1 MTAAP
6 VNAGTDAAAQQWF
19 ARLLA
24 PDCSDA
30 ERAAFERWR
39 AADPAHAAA
48 YRHVESVWERSAG
61 LREDPA
67 IAAALQD
74 ALRPARPRRRDRAEW
89 WPSLAA
95 AASVTLV
102 AAAALLWVF
111 WPAEVPVQRYAT
123 ALGEQR
129 TVVLEDGSQLVL
141 DTDTEVLARFAR
153 RERGLTLQRGQAD
166 FTVQPDAQRPFVV
179 HAAGASVTATGTRFQ
194 VRVGE
199 GGGTVTLLEGE
210 VIVATRSG
218 AQRESATLAPSERI
232 EIGADGTLARKHALP
247 EEQLAG
253 LRGWTEGNL
262 VVNEWSLG
270 ALVAEMNR
278 YSDTKLRMVD
288 PALSQ
293 IPISGVFK
301 AGDQQSFALAL
312 EYGWS
317 IHAEQRADA
326 GEIVL
331 SRK

>member
-1 MTAAP
+1 MTTIHANSEISA
-6 VNAGTDAAAQQWF
+6 TAQQWF

-48 YRHVESVWERSAG
+48 YRQVEDVWQRSAG

-95 AASVTLV
+95 AASVALV
-102 AAAALLWVF
+102 AVAALLWVF

-153 RERGLTLQRGQAD
+153 RERSLTLQRGQAD
-166 FTVQPDAQRPFVV
+166 FSVQSDVQRPFVV
-179 HAAGASVTATGTRFQ
+179 HAVGASVTATGTRFQ

-199 GGGTVTLLEGE
+199 GGGSVTLLEGE
-210 VIVATRSG
+210 VIVAARSG

-247 EEQLAG
+247 EEELASI
-253 LRGWTEGNL
+253 RGWTEGDL
-262 VVNEWSLG
+262 VVNAWSLD

-278 YSDTKLRMVD
+278 YSDTKLRLGD
-288 PALSQ
+288 PALGQ

-301 AGDQQSFALAL
+301 AGDQQSFTLAL

-317 IHAEQRADA
+317 IHADQRSNA

-331 SRK
+331 SLK

>member
-1 MTAAP
+1 MTTTSANP
-6 VNAGTDAAAQQWF
+6 GIDAAAQRWF

-30 ERAAFERWR
+30 ERAAFDRWR
-39 AADPAHAAA
+39 TADPAHAAA
-48 YRHVESVWERSAG
+48 YRQVESVWQRSAG

-74 ALRPARPRRRDRAEW
+74 ALRPAKPRNRDRAEW

-95 AASVTLV
+95 AASVAVLAT
-102 AAAALLWVF
+102 AALLWTF
-111 WPAEVPVQRYAT
+111 WPAEVPAERYAT
-123 ALGEQR
+123 TLGEQR

-153 RERGLTLQRGQAD
+153 RERSLTLQRGQAD
-166 FTVQPDAQRPFVV
+166 FSVQPDASRPFVV
-179 HAAGASVTATGTRFQ
+179 EVAGASVTATGTRFQ
-194 VRVGE
+194 VRTGD
-199 GGGTVTLLEGE
+199 GGSTVTLLEGQ
-210 VIVATRSG
+210 VIVAARSG
-218 AQRESATLAPSERI
+218 AERESATLAPSERI
-232 EIGADGTLARKHALP
+232 EIAADGKLARQQTLP
-247 EEQLAG
+247 EEELAG
-253 LRGWTEGNL
+253 IRGWTEGNL
-262 VVNEWSLG
+262 VVREWSLD

-278 YSDTKLRMVD
+278 YSDTKLRLGD
-288 PALSQ
+288 PALAD

-317 IHAEQRADA
+317 IHADQRSAN

>member
-1 MTAAP
+1 MTVTPA
-6 VNAGTDAAAQQWF
+6 NTGIDAAAQQWF

-39 AADPAHAAA
+39 SADTAHAAA
-48 YRHVESVWERSAG
+48 YRRVEDVWQRSAG
-61 LREDPA
+61 LLEDPA
-67 IAAALQD
+67 IASALQD
-74 ALRPARPRRRDRAEW
+74 ALRPAKSRRHDRAEW

-95 AASVTLV
+95 AASVAVLAT
-102 AAAALLWVF
+102 AALLWTF
-111 WPAEVPVQRYAT
+111 WPAEVPAERYAT

-141 DTDTEVLARFAR
+141 DTDTAVIARLTR
-153 RERGLTLQRGQAD
+153 RERNLTLQQGQAD
-166 FTVQPDAQRPFVV
+166 FDVRSDGSRPFVV

-210 VIVATRSG
+210 VVVAARSG
-218 AQRESATLAPSERI
+218 ARRESATLAPSERI
-232 EIGADGTLARKHALP
+232 EIGVDGALARKQALP
-247 EEQLAG
+247 EEELAG
-253 LRGWTEGNL
+253 IRGWTEGNL

-270 ALVAEMNR
+270 TLVTEMNR
-278 YSDTKLRMVD
+278 YSDTKLRLED
-288 PALSQ
+288 PILAE

-317 IHAEQRADA
+317 IHAEQRSAN

-331 SRK
+331 SRE